1 MENTS
6 YKIASLDV
14 LGFLDEMELSAMLNR
29 NMIDV
34 EDYAKTFQSVAN
46 AYARGFG
53 FNDYEQAKE
62 VWNLENELF
71 NLEVY

>member
-29 NMIDV
+29 NMIDRDSKEIEV
-34 EDYAKTFQSVAN
+34 CKYNE
-46 AYARGFG
+46 
-53 FNDYEQAKE
+53 NDRR
-62 VWNLENELF
+62 
-71 NLEVY
+71 